1 MGFASL
7 PLAKPF
13 FMGQRNPHGTSEAH
27 AADMAV

>member
-13 FMGQRNPHGTSEAH
+13 FMGQRNPHCNGEAN